1 MLGTMSFMSSRVSAA
16 STNQL
21 KLAHGSYIY
30 NKSGK
35 RLNTYRGSTS
45 NIYFK
50 KGSLIKF
57 SGSIKSIKRN
67 SKRYFLLDDDNYNQ
81 SWLPY
86 KKINGKYYYSIGSGG
101 YIRASNVSQVANR
114 PLYVSQATVTLAK
127 TGYKGTI
134 TVGFGKD
141 QKIFR
146 EGQKVT
152 IDRTCKVQYDPSAK
166 SSYRIKGTK
175 VAFMVQSLVKKKPYQ
190 KLLTYTYDT
199 YVLIN
204 KGTNVYDINGR
215 IRFNRSKSKMK
226 ALTTFSKGDKVPI
239 DEMVYIWLPNK
250 NKAELFY
257 HLVPSSVA
265 LDGIV
270 DEKNR
275 LDGLSYIKATSAN
288 SYTSGP
294 KLTPINTPQ
303 QAEND
308 AKIANTSDKE
318 ELKKLIDEGDAILNS
333 KSYRNSDTY
342 KYVLN
347 YAKDVFNSNT
357 STIIS
362 VKQATRF
369 LKQQEAVELMSD
381 VDDSVLWH
389 LSATMPE

>member
-1 MLGTMSFMSSRVSAA
+1 MKITKKYIPIIGILVLGTMSFMSSRVSAA

-45 NIYFK
+45 NIYLK

-127 TGYKGTI
+127 TSYKGTI

-190 KLLTYTYDT
+190 RLLTYTYDT
-199 YVLIN
+199 YVLIT
-204 KGTNVYDINGR
+204 KGSKTYDINGKV
-215 IRFNRSKSKMK
+215 RSKQFVSQN
-226 ALTTFSKGDKVPI
+226 ATVIVTNNGIPFTKGNKIPI
-239 DEMVYIWLPNK
+239 DEAIYIWIPKQNK
-250 NKAELFY
+250 SELFY
-257 HLVPSSVA
+257 HL
-265 LDGIV
+265 
-270 DEKNR
+270 
-275 LDGLSYIKATSAN
+275 ATECN
-288 SYTSGP
+288 G
-294 KLTPINTPQ
+294 
-303 QAEND
+303 
-308 AKIANTSDKE
+308 
-318 ELKKLIDEGDAILNS
+318 
-333 KSYRNSDTY
+333 
-342 KYVLN
+342 
-347 YAKDVFNSNT
+347 KD
-357 STIIS
+357 
-362 VKQATRF
+362 
-369 LKQQEAVELMSD
+369 LC
-381 VDDSVLWH
+381 
-389 LSATMPE
+389 